1 MSYLYLYHVIAGER
15 QIFALFCSSKKEAQ
29 IVVLNRSRADQGM
42 PNVDRIYQDMLTKK
56 LEENNGEQW
65 QDVFE
70 YQEGIH
76 FKTVNVTTKK
86 RALQEVGD
94 AIKKIQKEE
103 TNPLMVVIQSQQPR
117 LLRHDLPI
125 LQDLPMLPL
134 KSDEDDKRLP
144 PLGWQSFVAKRL
156 VGHYLDLGSWITHL
170 IELSRYGNVPLCNL
184 EKDDPRFLIDIS
196 YARRLQKEKVVLW
209 WSANPR
215 PDHAGYEKDDILAAM
230 ETVDMPSVNNPGT
243 YSSVCIDL
251 SVKNLAI
258 NTILCSAV
266 LNDAEGSDSTGLA
279 VPPPNEEGIED
290 ISHAVSGENTFAQAG
305 IMALREMVRA
315 WWEEAC
321 HGGGMADVMVQH
333 LVRWI
338 ENPGSF
344 LYDKSLHYYVQM
356 MSRKALQQLMSEF
369 RRVGSHVVY
378 ASANRLLL
386 QTTKAEVGN
395 AYAYSQYI
403 LKTVNAK
410 PSFNFLDL
418 SITEYW
424 DYLIWY
430 DEFNYGGKGC
440 AEVVEAENQT
450 LNTIME
456 WQIGTFLPKIL
467 QPMFNDW
474 VVEYID
480 LMHGRKRPAG
490 IGANGAPRPTQL
502 PIHAS
507 IFASEKDDQT
517 TPGDVLAKS
526 FSKPLAKQIKALI
539 KRQRTEAMHEELASD
554 WTFPSLP
561 GSSQKFGNPV
571 LQLVKSV
578 MQVLSLDKTIT
589 LEARLLRKELLHLFE
604 IREFS
609 AEGAFTNPS
618 NSLAIKQLSCP
629 ECCLP
634 RDIDL
639 CRDGDIIPSDDIAA
653 ANRILTVRCHNCDA
667 LFDRLSIEE
676 RLLSEVQKLVLQWTT
691 QDLKCSRCGRI
702 RQNEFMDHCSCAGEW
717 VVTCKR
723 EEVVKQLK
731 VYGHVGSFYG
741 MRMLEDVVGGVVA
754 GV

>member
-1 MSYLYLYHVIAGER
+1 
-15 QIFALFCSSKKEAQ
+15 
-29 IVVLNRSRADQGM
+29 
-42 PNVDRIYQDMLTKK
+42 
-56 LEENNGEQW
+56 
-65 QDVFE
+65 
-70 YQEGIH
+70 
-76 FKTVNVTTKK
+76 
-86 RALQEVGD
+86 
-94 AIKKIQKEE
+94 
-103 TNPLMVVIQSQQPR
+103 MVVIQSQQPR

-266 LNDAEGSDSTGLA
+266 LNNAEGSDSMGLS

-290 ISHAVSGENTFAQAG
+290 ISHVVSGENTFAQAG

-321 HGGGMADVMVQH
+321 RGGGMADVMVQH

-480 LMHGRKRPAG
+480 LMHNRKRPSV
-490 IGANGAPRPTQL
+490 GAEGAAPRPTQL

-517 TPGDVLAKS
+517 TPGNLLSKS
-526 FSKPLAKQIKALI
+526 FAKPLAKQIKTLI
-539 KRQRTEAMHEELASD
+539 RRQRTEAIHADLAAD
-554 WTFPSLP
+554 WEFPSLP
-561 GSSQKFGNPV
+561 GSSTSLSNPT
-571 LQLVKSV
+571 LQLVKSI

-589 LEARLLRKELLHLFE
+589 LEARLLRKELLQLFE

-609 AEGAFTNPS
+609 AEGAFANPS
-618 NSLAIKQLSCP
+618 STLALKQLSCA

-634 RDIDL
+634 RDIDM
-639 CRDGDIIPSDDIAA
+639 CRDSDIIPPASSDTATTTSAA
-653 ANRILTVRCHNCDA
+653 SASRVLNILCNNCSA
-667 LFDRLSIEE
+667 PFDRLQIEE
-676 RLLSEVQKLVLQWTT
+676 RLLSEVQKLVLQWQT
-691 QDLKCSRCGRI
+691 QDLKCGKCGRI
-702 RQNEFMDHCSCAGEW
+702 RQNEFMDHCGCAGEW
-717 VVTCKR
+717 GCTMKR
-723 EEVVKQLK
+723 EEVVKKLK
-731 VYGHVGSFYG
+731 VFGKVGGWYG
-741 MRMLEDVVGGVVA
+741 MRMLEDVVGSVVGGV
-754 GV
+754 

>member
-1 MSYLYLYHVIAGER
+1 
-15 QIFALFCSSKKEAQ
+15 
-29 IVVLNRSRADQGM
+29 
-42 PNVDRIYQDMLTKK
+42 
-56 LEENNGEQW
+56 
-65 QDVFE
+65 
-70 YQEGIH
+70 
-76 FKTVNVTTKK
+76 
-86 RALQEVGD
+86 
-94 AIKKIQKEE
+94 
-103 TNPLMVVIQSQQPR
+103 
-117 LLRHDLPI
+117 
-125 LQDLPMLPL
+125 
-134 KSDEDDKRLP
+134 
-144 PLGWQSFVAKRL
+144 
-156 VGHYLDLGSWITHL
+156 
-170 IELSRYGNVPLCNL
+170 
-184 EKDDPRFLIDIS
+184 
-196 YARRLQKEKVVLW
+196 LQKEKVVLW

>member
-1 MSYLYLYHVIAGER
+1 
-15 QIFALFCSSKKEAQ
+15 
-29 IVVLNRSRADQGM
+29 
-42 PNVDRIYQDMLTKK
+42 
-56 LEENNGEQW
+56 
-65 QDVFE
+65 
-70 YQEGIH
+70 
-76 FKTVNVTTKK
+76 
-86 RALQEVGD
+86 
-94 AIKKIQKEE
+94 
-103 TNPLMVVIQSQQPR
+103 
-117 LLRHDLPI
+117 
-125 LQDLPMLPL
+125 
-134 KSDEDDKRLP
+134 
-144 PLGWQSFVAKRL
+144 
-156 VGHYLDLGSWITHL
+156 
-170 IELSRYGNVPLCNL
+170 
-184 EKDDPRFLIDIS
+184 
-196 YARRLQKEKVVLW
+196 
-209 WSANPR
+209 
-215 PDHAGYEKDDILAAM
+215 
-230 ETVDMPSVNNPGT
+230 MPSVNNPGT

-266 LNDAEGSDSTGLA
+266 LNDAEGSDSMGLS

-290 ISHAVSGENTFAQAG
+290 ISHVVSGENTFAQAG

-344 LYDKSLHYYVQM
+344 FSCPSSDVS
-356 MSRKALQQLMSEF
+356 
-369 RRVGSHVVY
+369 
-378 ASANRLLL
+378 
-386 QTTKAEVGN
+386 TTKAEVGN

-480 LMHGRKRPAG
+480 LMHGRKRPSG
-490 IGANGAPRPTQL
+490 VGANGAPRPTQL

-639 CRDGDIIPSDDIAA
+639 CRDGDIIPSDDTAA

-717 VVTCKR
+717 IVTCKR

-731 VYGHVGSFYG
+731 VFGHVGSFYG

-754 GV
+754 GVACKMVLIRRLNGWLQYQRWLGYSVRAFVHPADIHRGSPGLLGSVLPISVQKVIVVDQHFSCGTLVFERQIIAKESALLKFGERRLDPSRYRRGAQTIRRKQSSEHHVEWIGKSPSVNELGYMLKEAGFEEDSSDGQSARRLARALWSLQCDCMSANQEQDPRASRRHGVPCRR

>member
-1 MSYLYLYHVIAGER
+1 
-15 QIFALFCSSKKEAQ
+15 
-29 IVVLNRSRADQGM
+29 
-42 PNVDRIYQDMLTKK
+42 
-56 LEENNGEQW
+56 
-65 QDVFE
+65 
-70 YQEGIH
+70 
-76 FKTVNVTTKK
+76 
-86 RALQEVGD
+86 
-94 AIKKIQKEE
+94 
-103 TNPLMVVIQSQQPR
+103 
-117 LLRHDLPI
+117 
-125 LQDLPMLPL
+125 
-134 KSDEDDKRLP
+134 
-144 PLGWQSFVAKRL
+144 
-156 VGHYLDLGSWITHL
+156 
-170 IELSRYGNVPLCNL
+170 
-184 EKDDPRFLIDIS
+184 
-196 YARRLQKEKVVLW
+196 
-209 WSANPR
+209 
-215 PDHAGYEKDDILAAM
+215 
-230 ETVDMPSVNNPGT
+230 MPSVNNPGT

-266 LNDAEGSDSTGLA
+266 LNDAEGSDSMGLS

-290 ISHAVSGENTFAQAG
+290 ISHVVSGENTFAQAG

-344 LYDKSLHYYVQM
+344 FSCPSSDVS
-356 MSRKALQQLMSEF
+356 
-369 RRVGSHVVY
+369 
-378 ASANRLLL
+378 
-386 QTTKAEVGN
+386 TTKAEVGN

-480 LMHGRKRPAG
+480 LMHGRKRPSG
-490 IGANGAPRPTQL
+490 VGANGAPRPTQL

-639 CRDGDIIPSDDIAA
+639 CRDGDIIPSDDTAA

-717 VVTCKR
+717 IVTCKR

-731 VYGHVGSFYG
+731 VFGHVGSFYG

-754 GV
+754 GVACVSM

>member
-1 MSYLYLYHVIAGER
+1 
-15 QIFALFCSSKKEAQ
+15 
-29 IVVLNRSRADQGM
+29 
-42 PNVDRIYQDMLTKK
+42 
-56 LEENNGEQW
+56 
-65 QDVFE
+65 
-70 YQEGIH
+70 
-76 FKTVNVTTKK
+76 
-86 RALQEVGD
+86 
-94 AIKKIQKEE
+94 
-103 TNPLMVVIQSQQPR
+103 
-117 LLRHDLPI
+117 
-125 LQDLPMLPL
+125 MLPL

-266 LNDAEGSDSTGLA
+266 LNDAEGSDSMGLS
-279 VPPPNEEGIED
+279 VPPPNEEGIEN
-290 ISHAVSGENTFAQAG
+290 ISHVVSGENTFAQAG

-480 LMHGRKRPAG
+480 LMHGRKRPAD

-639 CRDGDIIPSDDIAA
+639 CRDGDIIPSDDTAA

-676 RLLSEVQKLVLQWTT
+676 RLLSE
-691 QDLKCSRCGRI
+691 
-702 RQNEFMDHCSCAGEW
+702 
-717 VVTCKR
+717 
-723 EEVVKQLK
+723 
-731 VYGHVGSFYG
+731 
-741 MRMLEDVVGGVVA
+741 
-754 GV
+754 

>member
-1 MSYLYLYHVIAGER
+1 
-15 QIFALFCSSKKEAQ
+15 
-29 IVVLNRSRADQGM
+29 
-42 PNVDRIYQDMLTKK
+42 

>member
-1 MSYLYLYHVIAGER
+1 
-15 QIFALFCSSKKEAQ
+15 
-29 IVVLNRSRADQGM
+29 
-42 PNVDRIYQDMLTKK
+42 MLTKK

>member
-1 MSYLYLYHVIAGER
+1 
-15 QIFALFCSSKKEAQ
+15 
-29 IVVLNRSRADQGM
+29 
-42 PNVDRIYQDMLTKK
+42 
-56 LEENNGEQW
+56 
-65 QDVFE
+65 
-70 YQEGIH
+70 
-76 FKTVNVTTKK
+76 
-86 RALQEVGD
+86 LQEIGD

-266 LNDAEGSDSTGLA
+266 LNDAEGSDSMGLS

-290 ISHAVSGENTFAQAG
+290 ISHVVSGENTFAQAG

-321 HGGGMADVMVQH
+321 RGGGMADVMVQH

-410 PSFNFLDL
+410 PSFSFLDL

-456 WQIGTFLPKIL
+456 WQIGTFLPNIL

-480 LMHGRKRPAG
+480 LMHTRKRPSSIEG
-490 IGANGAPRPTQL
+490 GAAPRPTQL

-517 TPGDVLAKS
+517 TPGTILSKS
-526 FSKPLAKQIKALI
+526 FSKPFAKQIKALI
-539 KRQRTEAMHEELASD
+539 KRQRTEALHTDLAAD
-554 WTFPSLP
+554 WEFPSLP
-561 GSSQKFGNPV
+561 GSSSTLTNPT

-589 LEARLLRKELLHLFE
+589 LEARLLRKELLQLFE

-609 AEGAFTNPS
+609 AEGAFANPS
-618 NSLAIKQLSCP
+618 SSLKVRQLSCA

-639 CRDGDIIPSDDIAA
+639 CRDSDIFSATA
-653 ANRILTVRCHNCDA
+653 SAVSATTTTSTTSTAKILNILCHNCSTPFPN
-667 LFDRLSIEE
+667 LTIEE
-676 RLLSEVQKLVLQWTT
+676 RLLSEVQKLVLQWQT
-691 QDLKCSRCGRI
+691 QDLKCGKCGRI
-702 RQNEFMDHCSCAGEW
+702 RQNEFMDHCGCAGEW
-717 VVTCKR
+717 GCTMKR
-723 EEVVKQLK
+723 EDVVGRLRVFGK
-731 VYGHVGSFYG
+731 VGGAFG
-741 MRMLEDVVGGVVA
+741 MRMLGDVVEGVVGGL
-754 GV
+754 